1 MCAARS
7 MSKAPVAPA
16 RPDLPHELMSR
27 ELPGELRELDLEGV
41 LLERIDLS
49 DREAPNLQLVKSRL
63 EQVDLSGAA
72 VLGAGFRDVI
82 AVGGSWAN
90 IRAERAT
97 LRNVQLGKLR
107 LTGAN
112 LALADIED
120 ATFQDCRIDLAS
132 FRFAKLKRVRFENCQ
147 MQEVDFYEAK
157 LTSVVFTDCV
167 LAGVTLAGATFTSS
181 EMRGCDLSGA
191 VNPGQLRGVRMAWP
205 DVINAAGELAA
216 AVGIEIVE

>member
-1 MCAARS
+1 MRAHRS

-16 RPDLPHELMSR
+16 QPESSHALVSQ
-27 ELPGELRELDLEGV
+27 ELPEELRGLDLEGV
-41 LLERIDLS
+41 LLEQIDLS
-49 DREAPNLQLVKSRL
+49 GREASNLQLVKCRL
-63 EQVDLSGAA
+63 VQLDLSGAA

-97 LRNVQLGKLR
+97 LRRVQLQNLR

-112 LALADIED
+112 LAGADIQD
-120 ATFQDCRIDLAS
+120 ATFEDCRIDLAS
-132 FRFAKLKRVRFENCQ
+132 FRFAKLKRVAFERCQ
-147 MQEVDFYEAK
+147 MDEVDFYDAT
-157 LTSVVFTDCV
+157 LTSVAFTDCV
-167 LAGVTLAGATFTSS
+167 LVGATLGGATFTRS

-191 VNPGQLRGVRMAWP
+191 ANPGQLRGVRMPWP

-216 AVGIEIVE
+216 AVGIEIID